1 LAWQNFYVETR
12 FALNWNRTM
21 KNFEIAVVGAGLAG
35 QIAAIALARSGRTV
49 ALVAPKTDKTDKRT
63 TALMDQSIR
72 FLDRLGLWS
81 KVEPSAAK
89 LSTMQIIDGTDRLLR
104 APTVAFRSSEIGLPA
119 FGWNMPNEAL
129 LSVLSDAVAQE
140 NNITAVEGTVETVE
154 IGKHD
159 TTLTLADGEQISAS
173 FLIGADGRKSK
184 VRDAAEIGVRT
195 WSYPQTALVLN
206 FAHTRPHSNVSTE
219 FHTPTGPFT
228 QVPLGGDRSS
238 LVWVV
243 TPEQA
248 AELTA
253 LPLQDLSR
261 RVEERMQSMLGT
273 VTVEDNVQTWPLSS
287 MTAHRFGKGRVALVG
302 EAGHGFPPIG
312 AQGLNLSL
320 RDIIV
325 LTELLGTL
333 TGGPIPADAGSKF
346 DRRRR
351 ADVIS
356 RSLSVDLLNRSL
368 LSSLLPMQMAR
379 AAGLHVLS
387 SVGPLRGIVMRE
399 GIEPGR
405 GLKAL
410 PSLLVGSLRR
420 SWNE

>member
-1 LAWQNFYVETR
+1 
-12 FALNWNRTM
+12 M
-21 KNFEIAVVGAGLAG
+21 KNVEIAIVGAGLAG
-35 QIAAIALARSGRTV
+35 QIAAIALARSGRSI
-49 ALVAPKTDKTDKRT
+49 ALIAPKTDKLDKRT

-81 KVEPSAAK
+81 QIEPSAAK

-104 APTVAFRSSEIGLPA
+104 APTVAFRSSEIGLSA

-129 LSVLSDAVAQE
+129 LAALGAAVSEE
-140 NNITAVEGTVETVE
+140 NNITLIDGVAETIE
-154 IGKHD
+154 IGEHGVTITPD
-159 TTLTLADGEQISAS
+159 HGEQIAAS
-173 FLIGADGRKSK
+173 FLIGADGRKSR
-184 VRDAAEIGVRT
+184 VREVAGIGVRS
-195 WSYPQTALVLN
+195 WSYPQTAMVLN
-206 FAHTRPHSNVSTE
+206 FAHSRPHGNVSTE
-219 FHTPTGPFT
+219 FHTPAGPFT
-228 QVPLGGDRSS
+228 QVPLTGSRSS

-243 TPEQA
+243 KPEE
-248 AELTA
+248 AETLSA
-253 LPLQDLSR
+253 LSLEDLSL
-261 RVEERMQSMLGT
+261 RVEKRMQSMLGS

-287 MTAHRFGKGRVALVG
+287 MTANRFGKGRVALVG

-333 TGGPIPADAGSKF
+333 TGGPIPSDAGAKF

-351 ADVIS
+351 ADVVS
-356 RSLSVDLLNRSL
+356 RTLSVDLLNRSL
-368 LSSLLPMQMAR
+368 LSGFLPMQVTR

-387 SVGPLRGIVMRE
+387 SVAPLRSLVMRE

-410 PSLLVGSLRR
+410 PSLLVGSLRG
-420 SWNE
+420 SWRE

>member
-1 LAWQNFYVETR
+1 MDARQ
-12 FALNWNRTM
+12 NWNDTM
-21 KNFEIAVVGAGLAG
+21 KNVEIAIVGAGLAG
-35 QIAAIALARSGRTV
+35 QIAAIALARSGRSV
-49 ALVAPKTDKTDKRT
+49 ALIAPKTEKVDKRT

-81 KVEPSAAK
+81 KIEPSAAK
-89 LSTMQIIDGTDRLLR
+89 LSTMQIIDGTERLLR
-104 APTVAFRSSEIGLPA
+104 APTVAFRSSEIGLTA

-129 LSVLSDAVAQE
+129 LTALGEAVAQE
-140 NNITAVEGTVETVE
+140 NNITLINAVAETID
-154 IGKHD
+154 IGQHD
-159 TTLTLADGEQISAS
+159 ATITLDNGEHISAN
-173 FLIGADGRKSK
+173 FLIGADGRKSR
-184 VRDAAEIGVRT
+184 VREVADIGVRT

-206 FAHTRPHSNVSTE
+206 FAHTRPHGNVSTE

-228 QVPLGGDRSS
+228 QVPLTGERSS

-248 AELTA
+248 AELSA
-253 LPLQDLSR
+253 MPLDQLSL
-261 RVEERMQSMLGT
+261 RVEERMQSMLGS
-273 VTVEDNVQTWPLSS
+273 VTVEDSVQTWPLSS

-333 TGGPIPADAGSKF
+333 TGGPIPADAGNAF

-351 ADVIS
+351 ADVVS
-356 RSLSVDLLNRSL
+356 RTLSVDLLNRSL
-368 LSSLLPMQMAR
+368 LSSFLPMQVAR

-387 SVGPLRGIVMRE
+387 NVGPLRGLVMRE

-420 SWNE
+420 SWNG